1 MTIKDLVNNEELVN
15 SIVEDL
21 EDFDENTEVVYE
33 VWAFG
38 YDEND
43 EITDAELCM
52 FNSTDPEEAVNYAK
66 TVELADVIHE
76 AGNGPCSSNKVFRIA
91 VEVETVVPVDDDLVN
106 VGTIYSKTLW
116 EEPTYDGPE
125 EDEDD
130 EEVDVVYIVNRSD
143 YEILEDNTL
152 KVSCDLLK
160 GYNKNDIVFICLPHE
175 DNDFVLTYKIIS
187 RVMYADGDY
196 YHCELD
202 Y

>member
-1 MTIKDLVNNEELVN
+1 MTLKDLQNNEELLN

-43 EITDAELCM
+43 EITDAELCL

-125 EDEDD
+125 EDE
-130 EEVDVVYIVNRSD
+130 EEVDVVYIANKSD
-143 YEILEDNTL
+143 YKILEDNTL

-160 GYNKNDIVFICLPHE
+160 GYNKNDTVLICLPHE
-175 DNDFVLTYKIIS
+175 DNDFVLSYKIMS
-187 RVMYADGDY
+187 RVMYGDGDY
-196 YHCELD
+196 YHCELE

>member
-91 VEVETVVPVDDDLVN
+91 VEVETVVPIDDDLVN

-116 EEPTYDGPE
+116 EEETYDGPE
-125 EDEDD
+125 EDEDYPED
-130 EEVDVVYIVNRSD
+130 QIVHLEDGEYEVR
-143 YEILEDNTL
+143 EDNTL
-152 KVSCDLLK
+152 KVNCFALK
-160 GYNKNDIVFICLPHE
+160 GFNKNDIVMFYFPKE
-175 DNDFVLTYKIIS
+175 EFPMEYKIMS
-187 RVMYADGDY
+187 RVMYEDGDY
-196 YHCELD
+196 YHCELT

>member
-130 EEVDVVYIVNRSD
+130 DDCVVALCPED
-143 YEILEDNTL
+143 YEVLEDNTL
-152 KVSCDLLK
+152 KVKCEALL
-160 GYNKNDIVFICLPHE
+160 GFNKNDAVMIVFPDDPNSFPI
-175 DNDFVLTYKIIS
+175 VYKIMS

-202 Y
+202 F

>member
-1 MTIKDLVNNEELVN
+1 MTLKDLQNNEELLN

-43 EITDAELCM
+43 EITDAELCL
-52 FNSTDPEEAVNYAK
+52 FNSTDPEVAVNYAK
-66 TVELADVIHE
+66 TVELADIVHQ

-91 VEVETVVPVDDDLVN
+91 VEVETVVPIDDDLVN
-106 VGTIYSKTLW
+106 VGTVYSKTLW

-125 EDEDD
+125 DEDD
-130 EEVDVVYIVNRSD
+130 EEVDVVYIVNKSD

-160 GYNKNDIVFICLPHE
+160 GYNKNDTVFICLPHE
-175 DNDFVLTYKIIS
+175 DNDFVLSYKIMS
-187 RVMYADGDY
+187 RVMYEDGDY
-196 YHCELD
+196 YHCELS

>member
-1 MTIKDLVNNEELVN
+1 MTLKDLQNNEELLN

-38 YDEND
+38 YNEND
-43 EITDAELCM
+43 EITDAELCL

-66 TVELADVIHE
+66 TVELADIIHQ

-91 VEVETVVPVDDDLVN
+91 VEVETVVPIDDDLVN
-106 VGTIYSKTLW
+106 VGTVYSKTVW
-116 EEPTYDGPE
+116 EAPTYDEP
-125 EDEDD
+125 EDEDED
-130 EEVDVVYIVNRSD
+130 EVFYFTDG

-152 KVSCDLLK
+152 KVKCELLK
-160 GYNKNDIVFICLPHE
+160 DRNKNDVVLISLPRE
-175 DNDFVLTYKIIS
+175 DNDFVLSYKIMS
-187 RVMYADGDY
+187 RVMYEDGDY
-196 YHCELD
+196 YHCELN

>member
-1 MTIKDLVNNEELVN
+1 MTLKDLQNNEELLN

-38 YDEND
+38 YDENN
-43 EITDAELCM
+43 EITDAELCL

-66 TVELADVIHE
+66 TVELADIIHQ

-91 VEVETVVPVDDDLVN
+91 VGVETVVPIDDDLVN
-106 VGTIYSKTLW
+106 VGTVYSKTVW
-116 EEPTYDGPE
+116 EAPTYDEP
-125 EDEDD
+125 EDEDED
-130 EEVDVVYIVNRSD
+130 EVFYFTDG

-152 KVSCDLLK
+152 KVKCELLK
-160 GYNKNDIVFICLPHE
+160 DRNKNDVVLISLPRE
-175 DNDFVLTYKIIS
+175 DNDFVLSYKIMS
-187 RVMYADGDY
+187 RVMYEDGDY
-196 YHCELD
+196 YHCELN